1 MYVCLHVY
9 LYVCMQIY
17 LSILL
22 KLVFLLI
29 FFLLFAYRLK
39 RLPHLHHSFP
49 LFTFTLSFLH
59 CLNHNSSQH
68 HFSLFLFL
76 LLLPPLLFF
85 FVSIKTNTPTSL
97 DSLYFPSPWV
107 LLLAPFLSSAGILYE
122 FFTDWEGLESDHFAG
137 KFARCIYMP
146 QVLRNLCVQH
156 IIIRLIKYTHI
167 LRLTGIIKKKMIAFV
182 RVKRS
187 FWFLCESK
195 QKQ

>member
-1 MYVCLHVY
+1 MPPCLS
-9 LYVCMQIY
+9 VCMHAD
-17 LSILL
+17 LSIYPFETCLSL
-22 KLVFLLI
+22 NLFSFICLSAKAPSPPPSFFSTLHFHSLFPTLFKSQLFPTPFLSI
-29 FFLLFAYRLK
+29 
-39 RLPHLHHSFP
+39 SFP
-49 LFTFTLSFLH
+49 PPPPTFTI
-59 CLNHNSSQH
+59 
-68 HFSLFLFL
+68 
-76 LLLPPLLFF
+76 